1 MTKYTDT
8 GKKDTRSGFG
18 AGLYEAGKADSRVV
32 ALTADLKGSLKMDAF
47 ANDFPE
53 RFIQCGIA
61 ESNMIGVAAGLAI
74 TGKIPF
80 AGSFAEFVTGRV
92 YDQIRQEVAYGQ
104 TNVKIAASHAGITLG
119 EDGATHQTMEDI
131 ALMRALP
138 GMVVINPCDYNQ
150 TKAATIAAA
159 KYDGPVYLRFGRP
172 SVPNFTP
179 EDQTFE
185 IGKAYVMNEGKD
197 VTIIATGHLVWEALK
212 AAEILE
218 NEGICA
224 EVIDIASILS
234 IDVGFGENLTA
245 IGIFKTTI
253 EVFACL
259 RNIFAKYVFYVGGS
273 REIFI
278 MVSEYYTIFGGLH
291 IAFKVVSPYFTCP
304 SPSRLGFFGSPKC
317 GATVSNN
324 GIEGYVVTY
333 FGHFCRNLLNIDTFC
348 IFFFICE
355 FLVFTPD

>member
-32 ALTADLKGSLKMDAF
+32 ALTADLKGSL
-47 ANDFPE
+47 
-53 RFIQCGIA
+53 
-61 ESNMIGVAAGLAI
+61 AI

-92 YDQIRQEVAYGQ
+92 YDQIRQEVAYGE

-159 KYDGPVYLRFGRP
+159 RYEGPVYLRFGRP

-179 EDQTFE
+179 ADAPFE

-197 VTIIATGHLVWEALK
+197 VTIIATGHTVWESLK
-212 AAEILE
+212 AAEMLE
-218 NEGICA
+218 EEGICA
-224 EVIDIASILS
+224 EVIDIATIKPLDEQAVVASAL
-234 IDVGFGENLTA
+234 
-245 IGIFKTTI
+245 KTGAVVVA
-253 EVFACL
+253 EEH
-259 RNIFAKYVFYVGGS
+259 N
-273 REIFI
+273 
-278 MVSEYYTIFGGLH
+278 MPGGLGEL
-291 IAFKVVSPYFTCP
+291 IAGVLAARVPVPMSYVNGGD
-304 SPSRLGFFGSPKC
+304 RFGQTGTP
-317 GATVSNN
+317 AELMQAY
-324 GIEGYVVTY
+324 GICAEKIAASAKEV
-333 FGHFCRNLLNIDTFC
+333 LLRK
-348 IFFFICE
+348 
-355 FLVFTPD
+355 